1 MTEANPITIFE
12 ESESVPQAQTST
24 AKDSSEPV
32 NYSEFTKTVPPNK
45 RLQATRWFLTYPQVT
60 TTKEE
65 ALKKLRDNPQL
76 QKLGIKGILIA
87 QEKHKDNNLHLHV
100 GLWLNKKLST
110 RNRNY
115 FDFVCVV
122 S

>member
-1 MTEANPITIFE
+1 MSEANPFIISE
-12 ESESVPQAQTST
+12 ASESRPQPEASL

-32 NYSEFTKTVPPNK
+32 SYSEFTRPVPPNK

-65 ALKKLRDNPQL
+65 VLKRLQEHPQL
-76 QKLGIKGILIA
+76 NQLGIKGLMIA
-87 QEKHKDNNLHLHV
+87 QEKHKDNNLHIRV

-115 FDFVCVV
+115 FDFVCE
-122 S
+122 

>member
-1 MTEANPITIFE
+1 MSEANPSTISE
-12 ESESVPQAQTST
+12 ARESRPAT
-24 AKDSSEPV
+24 ADPAPATDLSEPE
-32 NYSEFTKTVPPNK
+32 NSLEFTKPVPPNK
-45 RLQATRWFLTYPQVT
+45 RLQATRWFLTFPQVT

-65 ALKKLRDNPQL
+65 ALKKLQEHPHLNQ
-76 QKLGIKGILIA
+76 LGIKGLIIA

-115 FDFVCVV
+115 FDFVCE
-122 S
+122 